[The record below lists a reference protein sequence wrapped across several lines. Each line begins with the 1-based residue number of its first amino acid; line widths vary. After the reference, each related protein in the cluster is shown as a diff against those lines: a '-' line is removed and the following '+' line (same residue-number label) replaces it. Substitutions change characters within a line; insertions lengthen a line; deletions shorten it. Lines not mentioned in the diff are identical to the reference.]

1 LKKNSLHTKFSF
13 ILAIMLLNS
22 CATSSNNGFK
32 LNEDQ
37 KQNDFTE
44 LLAADDLFFVNELN
58 KEKSRIDRDLILEL
72 LKYESLDI
80 NKTYKVIED
89 VSDNLS
95 PYGKNIIEG
104 ILRNTKKLQ
113 DRQATN
119 LTIKIDEKYKKI
131 LIQASI
137 NIDTE
142 FNLIFVNSAK
152 NIISKNILNEALP
165 GFCNSF
171 QDDQLSSIEAVIFS
185 DSVLDGKETL
195 VIYENTFK
203 GQERRLNS
211 NFSNLR
217 SVLFSDEG
225 YEQFASNVLGVSD
238 SSERY
243 KRINVLLPNVKINNI
258 PRVREDIK
266 NIYFLMSYKNA
277 KGLVPA
283 FRYNYSIGINSYASS
298 NLIESVNN
306 INGIVD
312 FESLIMPA
320 PNHFGDDIFLDQFK
334 KNASI
339 KDRLIFDNLY
349 DLLLTSYLSQSGI
362 KEAVVNGRSGILH
375 LREGK
380 CISRKLPLKRINSEG
395 IFTLP

>member
-1 LKKNSLHTKFSF
+1 
-13 ILAIMLLNS
+13 MLLNS

-72 LKYESLDI
+72 LKYESLDV

-243 KRINVLLPNVKINNI
+243 KRINALLPNVKINNI

-283 FRYNYSIGINSYASS
+283 FRYNYSIDINSYASS
-298 NLIESVNN
+298 NLIENVNN

>member
-1 LKKNSLHTKFSF
+1 
-13 ILAIMLLNS
+13 MLLNS

-37 KQNDFTE
+37 KQNNFTE

-58 KEKSRIDRDLILEL
+58 KEKSRIDRNLILEL
-72 LKYESLDI
+72 LKYESLDV

-119 LTIKIDEKYKKI
+119 LTITIDEKYKKI

-203 GQERRLNS
+203 GQERRLKS

-243 KRINVLLPNVKINNI
+243 KRINALLPNVKINNI

-298 NLIESVNN
+298 SLIESVNN

-349 DLLLTSYLSQSGI
+349 DLLLTSYLSQNGI
-362 KEAVVNGRSGILH
+362 KEAVVNGRSGILY

>member
-1 LKKNSLHTKFSF
+1 
-13 ILAIMLLNS
+13 MLLNS

-44 LLAADDLFFVNELN
+44 LLAADDLFFENELN

-72 LKYESLDI
+72 LKYESLDV

-243 KRINVLLPNVKINNI
+243 KRINALLPNVKINNI

>member
-1 LKKNSLHTKFSF
+1 
-13 ILAIMLLNS
+13 MLLNS

-44 LLAADDLFFVNELN
+44 LLAVDDLFFVNELN
-58 KEKSRIDRDLILEL
+58 KEKSRIDRNLILEL
-72 LKYESLDI
+72 LKYESLDV
-80 NKTYKVIED
+80 NKTYKVIKD

-113 DRQATN
+113 GRQATN
-119 LTIKIDEKYKKI
+119 LTFKVDEKYKNI

-142 FNLIFVNSAK
+142 FNLIFANSAK

-203 GQERRLNS
+203 GQERKLKN

-243 KRINVLLPNVKINNI
+243 KRINALLPNVKINNI

-298 NLIESVNN
+298 NLIENVNN

-375 LREGK
+375 LKEGK

>member
-1 LKKNSLHTKFSF
+1 
-13 ILAIMLLNS
+13 MLLNS

-37 KQNDFTE
+37 KQKDFPE
-44 LLAADDLFFVNELN
+44 LLAADDLFFANELN

-80 NKTYKVIED
+80 NETYKVIED

-113 DRQATN
+113 GRRATN

-142 FNLIFVNSAK
+142 FNLIFINNAK

-185 DSVLDGKETL
+185 DSVFDGTETL

-238 SSERY
+238 NSERY
-243 KRINVLLPNVKINNI
+243 KRINALLPNVKINNI

-362 KEAVVNGRSGILH
+362 KEAVVNGRSGILY

>member
-1 LKKNSLHTKFSF
+1 
-13 ILAIMLLNS
+13 MLLNS

-44 LLAADDLFFVNELN
+44 LLAVDDLFFVNELN

-72 LKYESLDI
+72 LKYESLDV
-80 NKTYKVIED
+80 NQTYKVIED

-243 KRINVLLPNVKINNI
+243 KRINALLPNVNINNI

-298 NLIESVNN
+298 NLIENVNN

-349 DLLLTSYLSQSGI
+349 DLLLTSYLSQNGI
-362 KEAVVNGRSGILH
+362 KEAVVNGRSGILY

>member
-1 LKKNSLHTKFSF
+1 
-13 ILAIMLLNS
+13 MLLNS

-72 LKYESLDI
+72 LKYESLDV

-243 KRINVLLPNVKINNI
+243 KRINALLPNVKINNI

-298 NLIESVNN
+298 NLIENVNN

-349 DLLLTSYLSQSGI
+349 DLLLTSYLSQNGI
-362 KEAVVNGRSGILH
+362 KEAVVNGRSGILY

>member
-1 LKKNSLHTKFSF
+1 
-13 ILAIMLLNS
+13 MLLNS

>member
-1 LKKNSLHTKFSF
+1 
-13 ILAIMLLNS
+13 MLLNS

-44 LLAADDLFFVNELN
+44 LLAADDLFFENELN
-58 KEKSRIDRDLILEL
+58 KEKSRIDRNLILEL
-72 LKYESLDI
+72 LKYESLDV
-80 NKTYKVIED
+80 NETYKVIED

-104 ILRNTKKLQ
+104 VLRNTKKLQ

-142 FNLIFVNSAK
+142 FNLIFVNNAK

-243 KRINVLLPNVKINNI
+243 KRINALLPNVKINNI

-298 NLIESVNN
+298 NLIENVNN

>member
-1 LKKNSLHTKFSF
+1 
-13 ILAIMLLNS
+13 MLLNS

-44 LLAADDLFFVNELN
+44 LLAADDLFFENELN
-58 KEKSRIDRDLILEL
+58 KEKSRIDRNLILEL
-72 LKYESLDI
+72 LKYESLDV

-243 KRINVLLPNVKINNI
+243 KRINALLPNVKINNI

>member
-1 LKKNSLHTKFSF
+1 
-13 ILAIMLLNS
+13 MLLNS

-44 LLAADDLFFVNELN
+44 LLAADDLFFQNELN

-72 LKYESLDI
+72 LKYESLDV

-113 DRQATN
+113 GRQATN

-185 DSVLDGKETL
+185 DSVFDEKETL

-243 KRINVLLPNVKINNI
+243 KRINALLPNVKINNI

-298 NLIESVNN
+298 NLIENVNN

-375 LREGK
+375 LKEGK

>member
-1 LKKNSLHTKFSF
+1 
-13 ILAIMLLNS
+13 MLLNS

-32 LNEDQ
+32 LNEDE

-72 LKYESLDI
+72 LKYESLDV

-104 ILRNTKKLQ
+104 ILKNTKKLQ

-243 KRINVLLPNVKINNI
+243 KRINVLLPNVNINNI

-298 NLIESVNN
+298 NLIENVNN

-349 DLLLTSYLSQSGI
+349 DLLLTSYLSQNGI

>member
-1 LKKNSLHTKFSF
+1 
-13 ILAIMLLNS
+13 MLLNS

-44 LLAADDLFFVNELN
+44 LLAADDLFFENELN

-72 LKYESLDI
+72 LKYESLDV
-80 NKTYKVIED
+80 NETYKVIED

-142 FNLIFVNSAK
+142 FNLIFVNNAK

-243 KRINVLLPNVKINNI
+243 KRINALLPNVKINNI

-298 NLIESVNN
+298 NLIENVNN

-375 LREGK
+375 LKEGK

>member
-1 LKKNSLHTKFSF
+1 
-13 ILAIMLLNS
+13 MLLNS

-72 LKYESLDI
+72 LKYESLDV
-80 NKTYKVIED
+80 NKNYKVIED

-113 DRQATN
+113 GRQATN

-203 GQERRLNS
+203 GQERRLNN

-243 KRINVLLPNVKINNI
+243 KRINALLPNVKINNI

-298 NLIESVNN
+298 NLIENVNN

-375 LREGK
+375 LKEGK

>member
-1 LKKNSLHTKFSF
+1 
-13 ILAIMLLNS
+13 MLLNS
-22 CATSSNNGFK
+22 CATSSNNSFK

-37 KQNDFTE
+37 KQKDFPE
-44 LLAADDLFFVNELN
+44 LLAADDLFFENELN

-72 LKYESLDI
+72 LKYESLDV

-113 DRQATN
+113 GRQATN

-142 FNLIFVNSAK
+142 FNLIFVNNAK

-185 DSVLDGKETL
+185 DSEFDGKETL

-203 GQERRLNS
+203 GQERRLKS

-243 KRINVLLPNVKINNI
+243 KRINALLPNVKINNI

-298 NLIESVNN
+298 NLIENVNN

-349 DLLLTSYLSQSGI
+349 DLLLTSYLSQNGI

>member
-1 LKKNSLHTKFSF
+1 
-13 ILAIMLLNS
+13 MLLNS

-44 LLAADDLFFVNELN
+44 LLAADDLFFQNELN

-72 LKYESLDI
+72 LKYESLDV

-243 KRINVLLPNVKINNI
+243 KRINALLPNVKINNI

>member
-1 LKKNSLHTKFSF
+1 
-13 ILAIMLLNS
+13 MLLNS

-32 LNEDQ
+32 LNEDE

-72 LKYESLDI
+72 LKYESLDV

-243 KRINVLLPNVKINNI
+243 KRINALLPNVKINNI

-298 NLIESVNN
+298 NLIENVNN

>member
-1 LKKNSLHTKFSF
+1 
-13 ILAIMLLNS
+13 MLLNS

-44 LLAADDLFFVNELN
+44 LLAVDDLFFVNELN

-72 LKYESLDI
+72 LQYESLDV

-113 DRQATN
+113 GRQATN

-243 KRINVLLPNVKINNI
+243 KRINALLPNVKINNI

-283 FRYNYSIGINSYASS
+283 FRYNYSIDINSYASS

-375 LREGK
+375 LKEGK

>member
-1 LKKNSLHTKFSF
+1 
-13 ILAIMLLNS
+13 MLLNS

-44 LLAADDLFFVNELN
+44 LLAADDLFFENELN

-119 LTIKIDEKYKKI
+119 LTIKIDEKYKKF

-243 KRINVLLPNVKINNI
+243 KRINALLPNVKINNI

-298 NLIESVNN
+298 NLIENVNN

-375 LREGK
+375 LKEGK